1 MLRKLLVAAAIAVL
15 SAGFAHAQV
24 TPPDSIMPDTN
35 HFNMFPVYGSSRLP
49 EQVGRDIEIERNYR
63 EAVKRIP
70 DKKPSNDPWKSIRAA
85 PARPAATAA
94 TLDRHRAQ

>member
-1 MLRKLLVAAAIAVL
+1 MLRKLIFAAAIATL
-15 SAGFAHAQV
+15 SAGFARAQV
-24 TPPDSIMPDTN
+24 TPPDSVVPQTSY
-35 HFNMFPVYGSSRLP
+35 FNMLPVYGSSRLP
-49 EQVGRDIEIERNYR
+49 EQVGREVEIERNYR

-85 PARPAATAA
+85 PARPTATAV